1 MSEHDECE
9 DGLIDRVAEV
19 LRAAEPAA
27 PDFTVRLMA
36 AVSAEALS
44 TTAQQGPRRVA
55 RGWWRRRRTVQ
66 LSLSPLGALALAA
79 GLAGFAVFADI
90 TMRASNAPVLRTA
103 FGGTAASAPHKA
115 STPPDTVHLVRFVF
129 MAPQASSVAMVGD
142 FNNWDRAVTP
152 LRRTGSGGT
161 WTVSV
166 PLPPGPHQYA
176 FVVDGTSW
184 TPDPASTTTVRDD
197 FGTLT
202 SVISIGGAS

>member
-1 MSEHDECE
+1 MSEHDEYE

-27 PDFTVRLMA
+27 PGFTGRLMA
-36 AVSAEALS
+36 AVNAEAQRA
-44 TTAQQGPRRVA
+44 TTQHGPRRVG

-66 LSLSPLGALALAA
+66 LSLSPLGALAIAA
-79 GLAGFAVFADI
+79 GLAGFAVFAGI
-90 TMRASNAPVLRTA
+90 TMRESNAPVIRTA
-103 FGGTAASAPHKA
+103 LGGTAASVPQKG

-166 PLPPGPHQYA
+166 PLRPGPHQYA

-184 TPDPASTTTVRDD
+184 TPDPASSTTVRDD

-202 SVISIGGAS
+202 SVIAIGGAS